1 MGYLGTLAAGSGL
14 LGPAGILYGL
24 YSSMNTIMNK
34 NNKPEV
40 PSSQPGVSGNNQIK
54 TPDNKPSVLNSTP
67 LRNLVF
73 NPVRSVYNTAFGR
86 SNNLMPTGINTSFNK
101 FNNSNISNI
110 STTKPSIT
118 NSNKNINGSYMNNYS
133 GKPSSGIEGMPSTT
147 HQKTA
152 NWFNKHA
159 DFDVERLAE
168 NAALGAGASTAFG
181 VPSLFVSLGAHKPT
195 DKLLQDNSLTL
206 NSYQKGLTGIKK
218 FNIIRRNEGLAAA
231 LHKLSE
237 VNGGKKGIL
246 GALAAGSA
254 IAAIPTSA
262 TSLLGD

>member
-24 YSSMNTIMNK
+24 YSNMNTIMNK
-34 NNKPEV
+34 NNKPEA

-54 TPDNKPSVLNSTP
+54 TPDNKSSIIDSAS

-73 NPVRSVYNTAFGR
+73 NPVRSAYNTAFGR

-101 FNNSNISNI
+101 FNNSNISVPN
-110 STTKPSIT
+110 PSVT

-133 GKPSSGIEGMPSTT
+133 GKPSSGIQGMPSTT
-147 HQKTA
+147 NQKTA

-159 DFDVERLAE
+159 DFDAEKLAE
-168 NAALGAGASTAFG
+168 RAALGAGASTAFG

-206 NSYQKGLTGIKK
+206 NSYQKGLTGVKK
-218 FNIIRRNEGLAAA
+218 FNTIRRNEGLAAA

-254 IAAIPTSA
+254 IVALPSA
-262 TSLLGD
+262 GLSILGD